1 MNLKSSIIALC
12 LCAFVAV
19 FCCGCESLRFA
30 PTEPQKK
37 VAWQG
42 HVTARNIETEGTD
55 AHSPAARQQVQ
66 ATQAALTYIGL
77 PKDPVITDYATTVAQ
92 AQADAAQRPVIE
104 DISEAAEQ
112 GLSLAAELAILFG
125 VGGTGFGGKK
135 VLDWIKL
142 GREKNKALA
151 EIIQGNELFKDQLKT
166 QNAPV
171 LAEFKEAQNKTQKSP
186 STKRLVTELKT

>member
-1 MNLKSSIIALC
+1 MKPQLLIIILC
-12 LCAFVAV
+12 LCVFVAV

-37 VAWQG
+37 IAWQG
-42 HVTARNIETEGTD
+42 HVTARNIEAEGAD

-66 ATQAALTYIGL
+66 ATQTALTYIGL

-92 AQADAAQRPVIE
+92 ARADAVRRPALE

-125 VGGTGFGGKK
+125 VGGLGFGGKK
-135 VLDWIKL
+135 LADWLKL
-142 GREKNKALA
+142 AREKNKALA

-166 QNAPV
+166 ENIPV
-171 LAEFKEAQNKTQKSP
+171 ITAFKDAQNKAQKTP